1 MRAINLLPR
10 DLEAERKKAP
20 IPLIVGCASMVLVA
34 AVIAMMYVS
43 ASEQVGSAR
52 SALRT
57 AQAAYA
63 AVPAPHAAS
72 AVDSQLPHEEQTR
85 VSAVATALGQRID
98 WDRILREV
106 SEVVPS
112 DVWLVSMN
120 AQSPT
125 LVTPITP
132 GTVGTQPSGVVLTGC
147 TYSEAGVARF
157 LSRLDLVPDLASMT
171 LGSSGSTSS
180 AASGGASGTPGTSS
194 GTGGGGCP
202 QNMVSFTLK
211 GDIRTV
217 ATS

>member
-20 IPLIVGCASMVLVA
+20 LPVIVGCASLVLVA
-34 AVIAMMYVS
+34 AVLAVMYVS
-43 ASEQVGSAR
+43 ATEQVGGAR
-52 SALRT
+52 TALRS

-63 AVPAPHAAS
+63 AVPAPRAAS
-72 AVDSQLPHEEQTR
+72 PVDSQLPQEQQTR
-85 VSAVATALGQRID
+85 VSALATALGQRID

-112 DVWLVSMN
+112 DVWLLSMN

-125 LVTPITP
+125 LVTPVTP
-132 GTVGTQPSGVVLTGC
+132 GTVGAQPSGVLLTGC

-157 LSRLDLVPDLASMT
+157 LSRLDVVPDLASMT
-171 LGSSGSTSS
+171 LGSSASTSGS
-180 AASGGASGTPGTSS
+180 QGGAGN
-194 GTGGGGCP
+194 GCP
-202 QNMVSFTLK
+202 ENMVGFTLK
-211 GDIRTV
+211 GDIRTA